1 MSAYQ
6 LDLILDDL
14 DHLETEHLP
23 SKGSIA
29 GVPCDC
35 ISKAGRSLR
44 RHARET
50 IPIAARQARETKVYS
65 EVAPWAERIMEIG
78 TVEAVASGQYD
89 EEYLRDM
96 ETLPISGNN
105 FNVFSRGKRE

>member
-23 SKGSIA
+23 SRGRIA

-44 RHARET
+44 HHARET
-50 IPIAARQARETKVYS
+50 IPIAARQARETKVYQA
-65 EVAPWAERIMEIG
+65 VASWAERIMG
-78 TVEAVASGQYD
+78 TG
-89 EEYLRDM
+89 
-96 ETLPISGNN
+96 
-105 FNVFSRGKRE
+105 

>member
-6 LDLILDDL
+6 LDLILLDDL

-23 SKGSIA
+23 SKGRIA

-50 IPIAARQARETKVYS
+50 IPM
-65 EVAPWAERIMEIG
+65 WG
-78 TVEAVASGQYD
+78 
-89 EEYLRDM
+89 
-96 ETLPISGNN
+96 
-105 FNVFSRGKRE
+105 